1 MEEKLKLSINQV
13 NKFVKF
19 IEEMGND
26 TLIEE
31 PSDLHTEI
39 TQSFIK
45 FLNDHYTADKFNKVL
60 DVGCGSGVALE
71 EFVKYGYN
79 PIGISINAKEV
90 EICRKKGFKAML
102 MDQSFLDF
110 DDNSF
115 DIIWARHVLEH
126 SIMPYYTLLEYKR
139 VLKNNGI
146 LYVEVPCPSTEIL
159 HEKNPYHFSMFT
171 TNVWLTLFEKAGFSA
186 LFKTD
191 INFEIPQVNGTKAK
205 DSYVNFYLTKNE
217 L

>member
-13 NKFVKF
+13 NKFIKF

-45 FLNDHYTADKFNKVL
+45 FLSDHYTADKFNKVL

-102 MDQSFLDF
+102 MEQSFLDF

-139 VLKNNGI
+139 VLKNTGI

-171 TNVWLTLFEKAGFSA
+171 ANVWLTLFEKAGFSA

-191 INFEIPQVNGTKAK
+191 INFEIPQVNGIKAK

-217 L
+217 I